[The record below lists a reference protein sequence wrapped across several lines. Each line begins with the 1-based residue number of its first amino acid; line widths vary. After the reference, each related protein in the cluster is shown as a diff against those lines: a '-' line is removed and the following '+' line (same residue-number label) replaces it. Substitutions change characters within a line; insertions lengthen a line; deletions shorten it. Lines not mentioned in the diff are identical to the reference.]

1 VRVYGRFE
9 LPPDKARL
17 YARAVRLEWWTIA
30 FFVAAV
36 SALAVTLGQ
45 SQAMKAAWIEDM
57 LGLVPPAAF
66 LVAARYR
73 NRQPTQRFPYG
84 YHRAVSVAFL
94 AGSVA
99 LLGLGGWVVYDSL
112 IRLLARER
120 PPIGLVEVFGHRFW
134 LGWLMIAVLLATM
147 VPALLLGRI
156 KQRIAREL
164 HDKVLFA
171 DAEMNRAD
179 WLTAGAAVLGIIGIG
194 AGLWWADAVAALI
207 IGGDIVRDGV
217 RTTRAA
223 VADLMDEAPS
233 VVGGSHPHP
242 LPHQLLTAVLDHD
255 WVADA
260 WLRLREE
267 GHVFVGEL
275 LVVPRPDTDRLIE
288 RLEDLGRF
296 AREYNWR
303 VHDLVVAPVSE
314 IESGSRRGWGR
325 GGGPPPRLQR
335 CRAAPPLLVA
345 AETVLPA
352 GGVSGAGGLGG
363 ELPGLMRPAAAVLH
377 DLPPGGAPH
386 GGGRRAGPGIVAG
399 LVRAFPLGE
408 PPAGHLHHDPGVE
421 QLR

>member
-1 VRVYGRFE
+1 VRVDGRFE
-9 LPPDKARL
+9 LPPEKARL
-17 YARAVRLEWWTIA
+17 HARAVRLEWWTIA

-73 NRQPTQRFPYG
+73 NRQPTRRFPYG

-94 AGSVA
+94 AGSLA

-112 IRLLARER
+112 IRLIARER
-120 PPIGLVEVFGHRFW
+120 PPIGLVELFGHRFW

-147 VPALLLGRI
+147 VPAVLLGRI

-179 WLTAGAAVLGIIGIG
+179 WLTAAAAVLGILGIG
-194 AGLWWADAVAALI
+194 AGLWWSDAVAALI

-233 VVGGSHPHP
+233 VVDGSRPHP
-242 LPHQLLTAVLDHD
+242 VPHQLLTAVLDHE

-275 LVVPRPDTDRLIE
+275 LVVPRPDTDRLTE

-296 AREYNWR
+296 AREFNWR
-303 VHDLVVAPVSE
+303 VHDLVVAPVSA
-314 IESGSRRGWGR
+314 IEPENR
-325 GGGPPPRLQR
+325 
-335 CRAAPPLLVA
+335 
-345 AETVLPA
+345 
-352 GGVSGAGGLGG
+352 
-363 ELPGLMRPAAAVLH
+363 
-377 DLPPGGAPH
+377 
-386 GGGRRAGPGIVAG
+386 
-399 LVRAFPLGE
+399 
-408 PPAGHLHHDPGVE
+408 
-421 QLR
+421 